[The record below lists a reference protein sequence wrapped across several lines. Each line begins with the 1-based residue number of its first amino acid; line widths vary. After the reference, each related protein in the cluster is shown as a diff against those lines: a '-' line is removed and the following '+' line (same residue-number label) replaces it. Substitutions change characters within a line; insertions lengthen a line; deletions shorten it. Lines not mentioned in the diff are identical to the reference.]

1 MPNHRD
7 RYYDIRLRRPGF
19 TWMAFSSDQIT
30 PIGRGDA
37 RTKENAR
44 SAAIACIDEVLDQP
58 APESR
63 T

>member
-1 MPNHRD
+1 MPTHRD
-7 RYYDIRLRRPGF
+7 CYYNIRPRRPRF

-30 PIGRGDA
+30 PIGRGDT
-37 RTKENAR
+37 RTNENAR
-44 SAAIACIDEVLDQP
+44 SVAIACIDEVLDQP